1 MRINCGNGIDTL
13 SLLLNLDELPTAI
26 VPNDVIMQC
35 PPKTSSGWQEYAVP
49 TGWENYCP
57 DYNTSEE
64 YYTLLTERISKI
76 QSNLDA
82 GYYSKNS
89 TYDQSLSLLYP
100 EWQAIASSVNVS
112 TAEYLSVEVI
122 LKTYP
127 TELACGIPPEKFD
140 SVYIPAFT
148 YENWPKERESY
159 FLQAKPYT
167 ILPFQ
172 PETVLSSWEG
182 MGFNELAKYLVFT
195 GDGQTTGS
203 EEDALRYAE
212 EFYEASQIGGGAP
225 ISIPA
230 VYINDAAL
238 FFNDEDDTTDID
250 SKPDLFRC
258 AKSTRSMMKSDENT
272 AAIVSN
278 DTITDTDTDASA
290 SDDVES
296 SSESSSTTIALSSIA
311 GIFAGMGVVA
321 LL

>member
-1 MRINCGNGIDTL
+1 MSIFI
-13 SLLLNLDELPTAI
+13 
-26 VPNDVIMQC
+26 
-35 PPKTSSGWQEYAVP
+35 
-49 TGWENYCP
+49 
-57 DYNTSEE
+57 
-64 YYTLLTERISKI
+64 YYI
-76 QSNLDA
+76 
-82 GYYSKNS
+82 YY
-89 TYDQSLSLLYP
+89 
-100 EWQAIASSVNVS
+100 W
-112 TAEYLSVEVI
+112 YLS
-122 LKTYP
+122 Y
-127 TELACGIPPEKFD
+127 
-140 SVYIPAFT
+140 Y
-148 YENWPKERESY
+148 YRPKERESY
-159 FLQAKPYT
+159 FVT
-167 ILPFQ
+167 DITEPFRS
-172 PETVLSSWEG
+172 ETVLSSWEG

-258 AKSTRSMMKSDENT
+258 AKSTRSMMESDENT

-278 DTITDTDTDASA
+278 DTTTDTDTDASA

-296 SSESSSTTIALSSIA
+296 SSESSSTAIALSSIA
-311 GIFAGMGVVA
+311 GIFAAMGVVA

>member
-1 MRINCGNGIDTL
+1 MSIFI
-13 SLLLNLDELPTAI
+13 
-26 VPNDVIMQC
+26 
-35 PPKTSSGWQEYAVP
+35 
-49 TGWENYCP
+49 
-57 DYNTSEE
+57 
-64 YYTLLTERISKI
+64 YYI
-76 QSNLDA
+76 
-82 GYYSKNS
+82 YY
-89 TYDQSLSLLYP
+89 
-100 EWQAIASSVNVS
+100 W
-112 TAEYLSVEVI
+112 YLS
-122 LKTYP
+122 YH
-127 TELACGIPPEKFD
+127 
-140 SVYIPAFT
+140 YR
-148 YENWPKERESY
+148 PKERESY

-258 AKSTRSMMKSDENT
+258 AKSTRSMMESDENT

-278 DTITDTDTDASA
+278 DTDTSA
-290 SDDVES
+290 SDDIGS
-296 SSESSSTTIALSSIA
+296 SSESSSTAIACRRLPKFWPLWVLLHFCNAVCYEKKIERRKELIIDTNWKIGIKRRRKKTHQNRTCNSLSPFTGSYINSYVITIE
-311 GIFAGMGVVA
+311 
-321 LL
+321 